1 MRSEG
6 LWIAALLRPPASG
19 TPNHA
24 PIEQRAIGSAHM
36 APRHYGLPAA
46 KPHPTYAV
54 NRAAA
59 WSGGAIVGAIIA
71 VVIVLGFVVYEVSK
85 IVAYSKYRHV
95 GTAHD
100 RR

>member
-36 APRHYGLPAA
+36 AHRHYGLPAA

-59 WSGGAIVGAIIA
+59 WSGGAIVCGIIA
-71 VVIVLGFVVYEVSK
+71 VVIVLVFILHETK
-85 IVAYSKYRHV
+85 IVIHTGDTTS
-95 GTAHD
+95 GSF
-100 RR
+100 